1 MDIKTYYVLTLTFFT
16 LLTVLYFMNQYRN
29 QCYLENFS
37 SADSSSCPSGEFC
50 GSNIKINEIASKSN
64 NNILINSDANINTL
78 NTFGIST
85 NSNNFITIN
94 EDGKKVL
101 GSEEN
106 IFNISDDQG
115 VIFSNDV
122 IMKPNNTMFSEDV
135 LFMDNTYFRD
145 KISLDMNSRLCF
157 FDDQN
162 LNCLKKTDIE
172 VVMNVDVDDLD
183 NKYTIFNGACITSDS
198 LLADNLNKSADGTI
212 NVFPLNS
219 KMTCISETSGVT
231 KLKGWYDQKDSLEP
245 IETTE
250 TTETTGTTEPSQS
263 SELVNVNDD
272 RVE

>member
-37 SADSSSCPSGEFC
+37 SADSASCPSGEFC

-78 NTFGIST
+78 NTYGIST

-115 VIFSNDV
+115 VIFGNDV

-172 VVMNVDVDDLD
+172 VVMNADVEDLD

-198 LLADNLNKSADGTI
+198 LLAENLNKNTDGTI
-212 NVFPLNS
+212 GVSLLNN

-245 IETTE
+245 IEI
-250 TTETTGTTEPSQS
+250 TGTEATAEPSQS
-263 SELVNVNDD
+263 PLDSVNVNDKV
-272 RVE
+272 VE